1 MKALCIRPLS
11 TAYSS
16 NRNDDFVILLH
27 ERKINSIKNLDQ
39 IIFWGV
45 IAQGPLLKIWSHVE
59 ILPGRGTEVDVVFMR
74 NIDEL
79 AFMYKIEG
87 TD

>member
-1 MKALCIRPLS
+1 MKLTKIRSCSSMKALCIRPLS

-39 IIFWGV
+39 IIF
-45 IAQGPLLKIWSHVE
+45 
-59 ILPGRGTEVDVVFMR
+59 
-74 NIDEL
+74 
-79 AFMYKIEG
+79 
-87 TD
+87 